1 MKRSLA
7 LALLA
12 GLVATASVEGR
23 ADEQLAKSKNC
34 LACHAI
40 NNKIVGPA
48 YKDVANKYAG
58 QTDAADKLAEKVM
71 KGGGG
76 VWGQMAM
83 PPNPQVSAEEAKQLV
98 QWILSLR

>member
-1 MKRSLA
+1 MKQPLILA
-7 LALLA
+7 LSTGLA
-12 GLVATASVEGR
+12 VASVNVN
-23 ADEQLAKSKNC
+23 ANEQLAQSKNC
-34 LACHAI
+34 LACHGI
-40 NNKIVGPA
+40 EQKIVGPA

-58 QTDAADKLAEKVM
+58 QPDVADKLAEKVV

-76 VWGQMAM
+76 VWGQMPM